1 MVFGIIIINIGIKEV
16 ELDEASN
23 KFEKEKELFMKGREE
38 ISIYLEK
45 EKELTEKLSSLQKT
59 LEKQYESKQIGKL
72 IMYDIK

>member
-45 EKELTEKLSSLQKT
+45 EKELMEKLSSLQKT